1 MSLLSIA
8 LRNLRYRKLA
18 SFLTALSMALGV
30 ALVVLVLTVSGVI
43 EKSLERTSNVGYN
56 LIVGAKGSP
65 LQLVFNTVFFLSQP
79 VENVPYSYYMEY
91 LPGDG
96 RQKEYARL
104 GGELKE
110 PQRSGLYSFLMQGGF
125 AIPLC
130 MGDYVGEFRCIA
142 TTPDYFG
149 LLKHGDRNDQE
160 YRFERGRNFQD
171 YSEEHGYFE
180 AVVGSQ
186 VAASMGLSLGDEI
199 FASHGAESGETHG
212 QGFRVVG
219 ILEPTGNPNDR
230 GAFVNIEGFYLL
242 EGHVA
247 PERDEESGLEKRGTA
262 QGPERTGMLS
272 RVRLPIDKREVTAI
286 LLKPNGFAAIGM
298 EKQVNKTKFAQ
309 AVSPIGQIEGLLGV
323 FVRPLRWA
331 LLALTSL
338 VVIVSAISIL
348 VSIYN
353 SMNER
358 KKDIA
363 VMRALGA
370 SRDHITAIILLESL
384 LIALVGGFVGWFVGH
399 ALGPLSNPWTMPATG
414 VKIDW
419 MSFQSSWERWI
430 VPGLVLVGTLAGAI
444 PAMAAY
450 RTPVSRNL

>member
-96 RQKEYARL
+96 RQKEHARL

-110 PQRSGLYSFLMQGGF
+110 PQRAGLYSFLMQGGF

-186 VAASMGLSLGDEI
+186 VAAAM
-199 FASHGAESGETHG
+199 
-212 QGFRVVG
+212 
-219 ILEPTGNPNDR
+219 
-230 GAFVNIEGFYLL
+230 
-242 EGHVA
+242 
-247 PERDEESGLEKRGTA
+247 
-262 QGPERTGMLS
+262 
-272 RVRLPIDKREVTAI
+272 
-286 LLKPNGFAAIGM
+286 
-298 EKQVNKTKFAQ
+298 
-309 AVSPIGQIEGLLGV
+309 
-323 FVRPLRWA
+323 
-331 LLALTSL
+331 
-338 VVIVSAISIL
+338 
-348 VSIYN
+348 
-353 SMNER
+353 
-358 KKDIA
+358 
-363 VMRALGA
+363 
-370 SRDHITAIILLESL
+370 
-384 LIALVGGFVGWFVGH
+384 
-399 ALGPLSNPWTMPATG
+399 
-414 VKIDW
+414 
-419 MSFQSSWERWI
+419 
-430 VPGLVLVGTLAGAI
+430 GLVLGMRFLHRMVPRVARPTVRDSA
-444 PAMAAY
+444 
-450 RTPVSRNL
+450 S